1 MLNRSDPIPK
11 GVSCKCGKL
20 LGLKV
25 SQLVFSSFKIE
36 VGFLTLYIVCDMNN
50 KFGRNAKLK
59 ANIQINNKL
68 FNSTIF

>member
-1 MLNRSDPIPK
+1 MLNRSDPISK

-36 VGFLTLYIVCDMNN
+36 VRFLTLYIVCDMNK
-50 KFGRNAKLK
+50 KFGVQVKLK

-68 FNSTIF
+68 FRDTIF

>member
-1 MLNRSDPIPK
+1 MLNRSDPISK

-36 VGFLTLYIVCDMNN
+36 VRFLTLYIVCDMNK
-50 KFGRNAKLK
+50 KFEV
-59 ANIQINNKL
+59 
-68 FNSTIF
+68 